1 MSCVWQAPG
10 RISDET
16 ELKTAM
22 MPTTVAALAR
32 LFVLISTVALILI
45 LTLDNWFSEPLSVS
59 RWLVQIV
66 PLLAFTP
73 SLFSNNLRS
82 YQWLCFVILLYF
94 IYGVL
99 NIFSPEKLISGIM
112 LTLFCVLLFCSAIF
126 YIHRQQK
133 ILKSQEARSF

>member
-1 MSCVWQAPG
+1 VSGVWQAPG

-16 ELKTAM
+16 ELKAAM

-133 ILKSQEARSF
+133 ILKSQEATSS

>member
-1 MSCVWQAPG
+1 MASIKIAV
-10 RISDET
+10 
-16 ELKTAM
+16 
-22 MPTTVAALAR
+22 LAR
-32 LFVLISTVALILI
+32 QSVLICMIALVLI
-45 LTLDNWFSEPLSVS
+45 LTVDNWLNEPLSIS

-66 PLLAFTP
+66 PLLAFMP

-99 NIFSPEKLISGIM
+99 NIFLPEKLISGIM

-126 YIHRQQK
+126 YIHRQ
-133 ILKSQEARSF
+133 LKDRKHKNQQDLK